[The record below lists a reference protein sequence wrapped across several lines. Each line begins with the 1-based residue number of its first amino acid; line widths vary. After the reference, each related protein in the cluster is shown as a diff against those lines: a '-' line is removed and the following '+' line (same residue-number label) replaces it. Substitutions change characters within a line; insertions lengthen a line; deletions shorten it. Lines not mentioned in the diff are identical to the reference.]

1 MFTSLFTFP
10 SEFKMMLKERA
21 SGMYR
26 LSAFY
31 LARTASDVPM
41 DMFIPTIF
49 VIIIYWMAWLQPTA
63 KAFFCN
69 WLAVMLTQATA
80 QVIGMTIV
88 FLFFP
93 LSVHACSVDRMVDR
107 MVDRARFLFSSLHSS
122 SQRDLAC

>member
-1 MFTSLFTFP
+1 MFSSLFTFP

-63 KAFFCN
+63 YGFFCN
-69 WLAVMLTQATA
+69 WLAVMLTQVCRNHCLAACRCDDGGVDTA
-80 QVIGMTIV
+80 YAHPDNRQ
-88 FLFFP
+88 
-93 LSVHACSVDRMVDR
+93 
-107 MVDRARFLFSSLHSS
+107 LHKA
-122 SQRDLAC
+122 LACLSAPPS